1 MTVQKGV
8 KTRCGSSEAIA
19 RIDDEKGGMREDERG
34 KDTGVARHVERTAAD
49 ESIMEEPAN
58 SEVRCEA
65 HEWARWTHCAQ
76 QSEMHAQSIRVNGCV
91 MPAKMVAIYKFRVF

>member
-49 ESIMEEPAN
+49 ASIM
-58 SEVRCEA
+58 
-65 HEWARWTHCAQ
+65 
-76 QSEMHAQSIRVNGCV
+76 
-91 MPAKMVAIYKFRVF
+91 